1 MNTNMQDQGLDEAH
15 VQRCMN
21 VWWTVYVLDRQMSSL
36 MGVPLALKDSDIST
50 PLPAFAGSRQKSL
63 ALEIHVKLS
72 RILSHI
78 LNSESA
84 FISASLIIRADS
96 GLKPCTAAKDA

>member
-21 VWWTVYVLDRQMSSL
+21 VWWTVYVLDRQMCSL
-36 MGVPLALKDSDIST
+36 MGVPLALRDSEISA

-72 RILSHI
+72 RILSQI
-78 LNSESA
+78 LNSESESNA
-84 FISASLIIRADS
+84 VFDS
-96 GLKPCTAAKDA
+96 YRY

>member
-1 MNTNMQDQGLDEAH
+1 MYTNMHDQGLDEVH

-36 MGVPLALKDSDIST
+36 MGVPLALRDSEISA

-72 RILSHI
+72 RILSQI
-78 LNSESA
+78 LNSRSQS
-84 FISASLIIRADS
+84 IRVSLPL
-96 GLKPCTAAKDA
+96 LK